1 MTGQKVVK
9 VFCHENVA
17 EEEFEYLN
25 DDLRGKQIFAQFFG
39 GIMGPVMG
47 NLSQVSYSLTAMIGG
62 ILCVLQGFDI
72 GGLTV
77 PDSFPDRSTSCPCR

>member
-1 MTGQKVVK
+1 MTGQKIVK

-39 GIMGPVMG
+39 GIMGPIMG
-47 NLSQVSYSLTAMIGG
+47 NLSQDQL
-62 ILCVLQGFDI
+62 
-72 GGLTV
+72 
-77 PDSFPDRSTSCPCR
+77 FPDCDDRWYIMRAAGL